1 MMSMMMCLTRSIS
14 VVGKSIQR
22 CRISPACPTSRK
34 VGDIHIIYKKGN
46 IQYNDT
52 DLNMQM
58 ATLLIMK
65 E

>member
-1 MMSMMMCLTRSIS
+1 M
-14 VVGKSIQR
+14 VGKSIQR